1 MVVDDPGRT
10 DMNRHL
16 KTIAL
21 VLCIAAGMPAWAD
34 GHTASTLAD
43 ILTGMNHFPSE
54 ADKAA
59 LSEVAADATVS
70 DNLRAIADAI
80 AGIAHTPTAEDQARL
95 NGILASDSA
104 SAEEKTLAKAVLRFE
119 HKLTVED
126 AAALESMTE

>member
-1 MVVDDPGRT
+1 MY
-10 DMNRHL
+10 RHL
-16 KTIAL
+16 KSITF

-59 LSEVAADATVS
+59 LNEVAADATVS

-95 NGILASDSA
+95 NGILASDAA
-104 SAEEKTLAKAVLRFE
+104 SAQEKTLAKAVLRFE

-126 AAALESMTE
+126 AAALGSLAE